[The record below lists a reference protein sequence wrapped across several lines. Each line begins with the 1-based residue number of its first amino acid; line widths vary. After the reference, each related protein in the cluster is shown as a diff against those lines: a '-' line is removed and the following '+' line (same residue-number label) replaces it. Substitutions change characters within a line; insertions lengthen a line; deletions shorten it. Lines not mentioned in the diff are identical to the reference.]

1 MGELYHGSSE
11 KGLKRLKPHK
21 STHGNYLYA
30 TRNKE
35 LAVIFSA
42 RCGDDCTY
50 ELYRNSDNEP
60 WTLVERIP
68 EGFKTMFSNS
78 SSIYTLDDK
87 TFEDINTGFSELVST
102 VGVDTLSE
110 EYIENVY
117 DEIKKLEEQGKVKIY
132 TYPQKPL
139 GHPEDNSDLI
149 DKQLEQDKRSNRPT
163 TRESFE
169 RLILLHPNLMDKINK
184 KMIELNIQPFTQ
196 EDLISLF
203 EDAVIKQTL
212 YPNYEQYLKSIIIS
226 ISKTYPQ
233 LTQIFEE
240 RLQFLNMPKDKQLE
254 ILFEKLKNQ
263 YQIDLRSQ
271 YLNDERSFQEIGKEV
286 LKNIRDMQ
294 KGTQR

>member
-1 MGELYHGSSE
+1 MGELYHGSKE
-11 KGLKRLKPHK
+11 RGLTRLEPHN

-30 TRNKE
+30 TRYKE

-50 ELYRNSDNEP
+50 ELYRENENEP
-60 WTLVERIP
+60 WMLVERIP
-68 EGFKTMFSNS
+68 EGFNTMFSNS
-78 SSIYTLDDK
+78 SSIYTVDDRSFK
-87 TFEDINTGFSELVST
+87 DINTGFSEYVSE
-102 VGVDTLSE
+102 VGTDILSE
-110 EYIENVY
+110 EYIDRVY

-196 EDLISLF
+196 EDLIILF
-203 EDAVIKQTL
+203 EDAVIKQAI
-212 YPNYEQYLKSIIIS
+212 YPNYEQYLESIVIS
-226 ISKTYPQ
+226 TSKTYPK
-233 LTQIFEE
+233 LEPIFKEK
-240 RLQFLNMPKDKQLE
+240 LQFLKVPKQQQLK
-254 ILFEKLKNQ
+254 ILFDKLNNE
-263 YQIDLRSQ
+263 DLRKE
-271 YLNDERSFQEIGKEV
+271 YENDERPFPEIGKEV
-286 LKNIRDMQ
+286 LKRVIEIQ
-294 KGTQR
+294 AGKQY

>member
-11 KGLKRLKPHK
+11 KGLKRLEPHK
-21 STHGNYLYA
+21 STHGKYLYA

-35 LAVIFSA
+35 LAIIFSA

-50 ELYRNSDNEP
+50 ELYRNSDDEP

-68 EGFKTMFSNS
+68 EGFNTMFSNS

-87 TFEDINTGFSELVST
+87 TFADINTGFSELVST
-102 VGVDTLSE
+102 VDVGTLSE

-117 DEIKKLEEQGKVKIY
+117 DKIKELEGSGIIKIFP
-132 TYPQKPL
+132 YPTKPI

-149 DKQLEQDKRSNRPT
+149 DKQIIQNTRDNKPV

-169 RLILLHPNLMDKINK
+169 RLILLHPNLMDKVNK
-184 KMIELNIQPFTQ
+184 RFPEIKTFTE
-196 EDLISLF
+196 EDLIRLF

-212 YPNYEQYLKSIIIS
+212 YPNYEQYLKSIVIS
-226 ISKTYPQ
+226 ISKTYPE
-233 LTQIFEE
+233 LTQFFDE

-254 ILFEKLKNQ
+254 IFFDKLKNQ

-286 LKNIRDMQ
+286 LKNIRDIQ